1 MVNLLTWLNIYIS
14 YIENNKKIAIWV
26 TNKTSV
32 SALIYHCS
40 GGTGSKKKKKIDKKV
55 KDEKFAKWLMSYLQL
70 ISGCTCEI

>member
-1 MVNLLTWLNIYIS
+1 MVNLLTGLNIYIA
-14 YIENNKKIAIWV
+14 YIENNRKIAIWV

-40 GGTGSKKKKKIDKKV
+40 GGTGSKKKKIDEKV
-55 KDEKFAKWLMSYLQL
+55 KDEKFAKQLMSYLQL